1 MVYGRWAGFGYFA
14 PTYPLSPF
22 LVLEPCF
29 QFCPAGTPNGF
40 CLCFPCPARNSSLG
54 LFPFRF
60 ALRALRSLCLFVT
73 SDSYTLKGICTMLK
87 LLLVNVSFN
96 LLQLVA
102 ASVIAL
108 AIMYVAFYAF
118 GIVFG
123 LLLLVAVL
131 LVDRVY
137 VWTRRLRDF
146 ATTVCIFRNLAKGAK
161 S

>member
-1 MVYGRWAGFGYFA
+1 
-14 PTYPLSPF
+14 
-22 LVLEPCF
+22 
-29 QFCPAGTPNGF
+29 
-40 CLCFPCPARNSSLG
+40 
-54 LFPFRF
+54 
-60 ALRALRSLCLFVT
+60 
-73 SDSYTLKGICTMLK
+73 MLK

-96 LLQLVA
+96 LLQLLT
-102 ASVIAL
+102 ASLIAL
-108 AIMYVAFYAF
+108 AIMYVAFYVF

-146 ATTVCIFRNLAKGAK
+146 VTKVRIFRNLVKGAK

>member
-1 MVYGRWAGFGYFA
+1 
-14 PTYPLSPF
+14 
-22 LVLEPCF
+22 
-29 QFCPAGTPNGF
+29 
-40 CLCFPCPARNSSLG
+40 
-54 LFPFRF
+54 
-60 ALRALRSLCLFVT
+60 
-73 SDSYTLKGICTMLK
+73 MLK

-108 AIMYVAFYAF
+108 AIMYVAFQLF
-118 GIVFG
+118 GVVFG

-146 ATTVCIFRNLAKGAK
+146 ATTVCIFRNLVKEAK

>member
-1 MVYGRWAGFGYFA
+1 MF
-14 PTYPLSPF
+14 
-22 LVLEPCF
+22 
-29 QFCPAGTPNGF
+29 
-40 CLCFPCPARNSSLG
+40 
-54 LFPFRF
+54 
-60 ALRALRSLCLFVT
+60 
-73 SDSYTLKGICTMLK
+73 K

-102 ASVIAL
+102 ASLIAL

-146 ATTVCIFRNLAKGAK
+146 ATTVCIFRNLVKETK

>member
-1 MVYGRWAGFGYFA
+1 
-14 PTYPLSPF
+14 
-22 LVLEPCF
+22 
-29 QFCPAGTPNGF
+29 
-40 CLCFPCPARNSSLG
+40 
-54 LFPFRF
+54 
-60 ALRALRSLCLFVT
+60 
-73 SDSYTLKGICTMLK
+73 MLK

-108 AIMYVAFYAF
+108 AIMYVAFQLF
-118 GIVFG
+118 GVVFG

-137 VWTRRLRDF
+137 VWIRRLRDF
-146 ATTVCIFRNLAKGAK
+146 VTTVRIFRNLVKGAK

>member
-1 MVYGRWAGFGYFA
+1 
-14 PTYPLSPF
+14 
-22 LVLEPCF
+22 
-29 QFCPAGTPNGF
+29 
-40 CLCFPCPARNSSLG
+40 
-54 LFPFRF
+54 
-60 ALRALRSLCLFVT
+60 
-73 SDSYTLKGICTMLK
+73 MLK

-102 ASVIAL
+102 ASLIAL
-108 AIMYVAFYAF
+108 AIMYVAFYVF

-146 ATTVCIFRNLAKGAK
+146 VAERSLRRAFRSFSKEI
-161 S
+161 

>member
-1 MVYGRWAGFGYFA
+1 MF
-14 PTYPLSPF
+14 
-22 LVLEPCF
+22 
-29 QFCPAGTPNGF
+29 
-40 CLCFPCPARNSSLG
+40 
-54 LFPFRF
+54 
-60 ALRALRSLCLFVT
+60 
-73 SDSYTLKGICTMLK
+73 K

-108 AIMYVAFYAF
+108 AIMWLAFYAF

-146 ATTVCIFRNLAKGAK
+146 VTTLCIFRNIVKGAK

>member
-1 MVYGRWAGFGYFA
+1 
-14 PTYPLSPF
+14 
-22 LVLEPCF
+22 
-29 QFCPAGTPNGF
+29 
-40 CLCFPCPARNSSLG
+40 
-54 LFPFRF
+54 
-60 ALRALRSLCLFVT
+60 
-73 SDSYTLKGICTMLK
+73 MLK

-102 ASVIAL
+102 ASLIAL
-108 AIMYVAFYAF
+108 AIMWAAFYAF

-146 ATTVCIFRNLAKGAK
+146 VTTVCIFRNLSKGEK

>member
-1 MVYGRWAGFGYFA
+1 
-14 PTYPLSPF
+14 
-22 LVLEPCF
+22 
-29 QFCPAGTPNGF
+29 
-40 CLCFPCPARNSSLG
+40 
-54 LFPFRF
+54 
-60 ALRALRSLCLFVT
+60 
-73 SDSYTLKGICTMLK
+73 MLK

-123 LLLLVAVL
+123 LLVLVAVL

-146 ATTVCIFRNLAKGAK
+146 VTTVAIFKHFSKTPVADEIFKGAK
-161 S
+161 

>member
-1 MVYGRWAGFGYFA
+1 
-14 PTYPLSPF
+14 
-22 LVLEPCF
+22 
-29 QFCPAGTPNGF
+29 
-40 CLCFPCPARNSSLG
+40 
-54 LFPFRF
+54 
-60 ALRALRSLCLFVT
+60 
-73 SDSYTLKGICTMLK
+73 MLK

-102 ASVIAL
+102 ASLIAL
-108 AIMYVAFYAF
+108 AIMWVAFYAF

-146 ATTVCIFRNLAKGAK
+146 VTTLCIFRNLVKGEK

>member
-1 MVYGRWAGFGYFA
+1 
-14 PTYPLSPF
+14 
-22 LVLEPCF
+22 
-29 QFCPAGTPNGF
+29 
-40 CLCFPCPARNSSLG
+40 
-54 LFPFRF
+54 
-60 ALRALRSLCLFVT
+60 
-73 SDSYTLKGICTMLK
+73 MLK

-108 AIMYVAFYAF
+108 AIMYVAFQLF
-118 GIVFG
+118 GVVFG

-146 ATTVCIFRNLAKGAK
+146 VTTVRIFRNLVKGAK

>member
-1 MVYGRWAGFGYFA
+1 LQKV
-14 PTYPLSPF
+14 
-22 LVLEPCF
+22 
-29 QFCPAGTPNGF
+29 
-40 CLCFPCPARNSSLG
+40 
-54 LFPFRF
+54 
-60 ALRALRSLCLFVT
+60 
-73 SDSYTLKGICTMLK
+73 K

-102 ASVIAL
+102 ASLIAL
-108 AIMYVAFYAF
+108 AIMYVAFYVF

-146 ATTVCIFRNLAKGAK
+146 VAERSLRRAFRSFSKEI
-161 S
+161 

>member
-1 MVYGRWAGFGYFA
+1 
-14 PTYPLSPF
+14 
-22 LVLEPCF
+22 
-29 QFCPAGTPNGF
+29 
-40 CLCFPCPARNSSLG
+40 
-54 LFPFRF
+54 
-60 ALRALRSLCLFVT
+60 
-73 SDSYTLKGICTMLK
+73 MLK

-102 ASVIAL
+102 ASLIAL
-108 AIMYVAFYAF
+108 AIMYVAFYVF

-146 ATTVCIFRNLAKGAK
+146 VSERSLRRAFRSFSKEI
-161 S
+161 

>member
-1 MVYGRWAGFGYFA
+1 
-14 PTYPLSPF
+14 
-22 LVLEPCF
+22 
-29 QFCPAGTPNGF
+29 
-40 CLCFPCPARNSSLG
+40 
-54 LFPFRF
+54 
-60 ALRALRSLCLFVT
+60 
-73 SDSYTLKGICTMLK
+73 MLK

-102 ASVIAL
+102 ASLIAL
-108 AIMYVAFYAF
+108 AIMYVAFYVF

-146 ATTVCIFRNLAKGAK
+146 VAARSLRRAFR
-161 S
+161 SFSEEI

>member
-1 MVYGRWAGFGYFA
+1 
-14 PTYPLSPF
+14 
-22 LVLEPCF
+22 
-29 QFCPAGTPNGF
+29 
-40 CLCFPCPARNSSLG
+40 
-54 LFPFRF
+54 
-60 ALRALRSLCLFVT
+60 
-73 SDSYTLKGICTMLK
+73 MLK

-108 AIMYVAFYAF
+108 AIMYVAFQLF
-118 GIVFG
+118 GVVFG

-146 ATTVCIFRNLAKGAK
+146 VTTVRIFKNLVKGAK